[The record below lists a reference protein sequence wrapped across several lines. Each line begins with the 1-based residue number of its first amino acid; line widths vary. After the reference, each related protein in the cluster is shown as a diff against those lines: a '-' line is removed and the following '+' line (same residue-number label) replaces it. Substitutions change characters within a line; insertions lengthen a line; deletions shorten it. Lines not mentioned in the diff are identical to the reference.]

1 MKEETVDGPHRP
13 CEHVNSGGP
22 GLAPQRENEID
33 RGCSASAPP
42 TSGATSFDLLASL
55 TREFGLETE
64 LELSRPHVTRAIDFA
79 FDL

>member
-1 MKEETVDGPHRP
+1 VADAVSRLGARTNLIGPVPHLLLNFWRYQ
-13 CEHVNSGGP
+13 
-22 GLAPQRENEID
+22 LR
-33 RGCSASAPP
+33 
-42 TSGATSFDLLASL
+42 LLASL

>member
-1 MKEETVDGPHRP
+1 MVDDAIQIL
-13 CEHVNSGGP
+13 E
-22 GLAPQRENEID
+22 GLLRI
-33 RGCSASAPP
+33 CSP